1 MKSKKDASKKV
12 IYGPFSVFF
21 SSKKVLS
28 TYRIQMNEWKP
39 NYSLKTVMPQITP
52 NSLRIRECAI
62 PE

>member
-1 MKSKKDASKKV
+1 MNRA

-21 SSKKVLS
+21 SRNKVLS

-39 NYSLKTVMPQITP
+39 NYSLKTVMPQITL

>member
-1 MKSKKDASKKV
+1 MNRA

-21 SSKKVLS
+21 SRNKVLS

-39 NYSLKTVMPQITP
+39 NYSLKTLMPQITQ